1 MMDTDATGEDMQTS
15 SPGKRRTDRLPL
27 DDKLRLVRGMIMGF
41 EGQISFDSGDGLIDG
56 RFESTERARKVFEL
70 LRGLIF
76 NLAIDLIDERV
87 VSVRLA
93 PSANHR
99 ETG

>member
-1 MMDTDATGEDMQTS
+1 MQTS
-15 SPGKRRTDRLPL
+15 SPGRRRTDRLPL

-56 RFESTERARKVFEL
+56 RFESIESARKVFEL
-70 LRGLIF
+70 LRSLIF
-76 NLAIDLIDERV
+76 NLAVDLIDERI

-93 PSANHR
+93 PSSNHR
-99 ETG
+99 GSG